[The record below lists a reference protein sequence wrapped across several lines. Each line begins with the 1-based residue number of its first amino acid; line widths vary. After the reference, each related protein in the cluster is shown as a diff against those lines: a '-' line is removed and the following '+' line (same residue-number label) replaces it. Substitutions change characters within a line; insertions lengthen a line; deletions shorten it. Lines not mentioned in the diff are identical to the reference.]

1 MKRIVSLKIKF
12 LFLYCLLF
20 AVYCFISSCKKKD
33 QPTNVPKIEFVSI
46 SPSSAVE
53 YVNAITITVS
63 YDDLDGDVG
72 QNDPNVSNLFITD
85 SRNSVMY
92 NYRISQL
99 APDGA
104 NVHIKGNLNVV
115 IKSTAITDNSSSQSV
130 TYSVYLKDRAGNESN
145 TVSTSAITV
154 TK

>member
-1 MKRIVSLKIKF
+1 MIRFNRINF
-12 LFLYCLLF
+12 F
-20 AVYCFISSCKKKD
+20 AVTFVLFVFVSSCKKKD
-33 QPTNVPKIEFVSI
+33 KFESTVTPQIEFVSI
-46 SPSSAVE
+46 SPSSVVE
-53 YVNAITITVS
+53 YANSITITFS

-72 QNDPNVSNLFITD
+72 ENNANATNLFITD
-85 SRNSVMY
+85 SRNNVTY

-104 NVHIKGNLNVV
+104 SIHIKGNLNAV

-130 TYSVYLKDRAGNESN
+130 TYSIYIKDRAGNTSN
-145 TVSTSAITV
+145 TITTDAITV